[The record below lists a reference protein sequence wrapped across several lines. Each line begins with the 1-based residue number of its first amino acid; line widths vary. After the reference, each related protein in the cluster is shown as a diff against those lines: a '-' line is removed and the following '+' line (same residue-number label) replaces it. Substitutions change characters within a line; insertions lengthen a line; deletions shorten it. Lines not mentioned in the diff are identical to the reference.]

1 MDCARPYPV
10 ATADGRRGAARQA
23 TNQNSGGMIV
33 KKATLIATCS
43 LLLGMVFWQ
52 NAAAHS
58 SAPPGAAIVEFK
70 TLAPVSGPFLR
81 DTNPIRGVPGGG
93 LPWVIAD
100 GRGSLKAGGKLDIDV
115 KGLVLADDPAVPPAL
130 RLTNPIPMFRAI
142 VSCMIIDGN
151 GNPSFVNVSTDGFP
165 ADSAGNSKIDAS
177 VELPSACFAPI
188 IFVTSP
194 GGAWFAVTGK

>member
-1 MDCARPYPV
+1 VR
-10 ATADGRRGAARQA
+10 
-23 TNQNSGGMIV
+23 
-33 KKATLIATCS
+33 KATLIATCL
-43 LLLGMVFWQ
+43 LLLGVASLQ
-52 NAAAHS
+52 NAAAQ
-58 SAPPGAAIVEFK
+58 SATPPGAAIFEFK
-70 TLAPVSGPFLR
+70 TLAPVSGPFLGSA
-81 DTNPIRGVPGGG
+81 NPIRGVPGGG

-100 GRGSLKAGGKLDIDV
+100 GRGSLKAGGKLDINV

-142 VSCMIIDGN
+142 VSCTIIDGN
-151 GNPSFVNVSTDGFP
+151 GAASFVNVSTDGFP
-165 ADSAGNSKIDAS
+165 ADSAGNSNIDAT